1 MTITF
6 IAGFIGVCA
15 VIAIRNLI
23 ATRGVE
29 DTLLGVRVITRP
41 PIRIHNTWEVGV
53 ALALT
58 KGGFHV
64 LAILAQ
70 ALVPSTAGVF
80 QPNTTAVVA
89 REQALS
95 VFRM

>member
-1 MTITF
+1 MTTTF
-6 IAGFIGVCA
+6 IAGFLGMCA

-29 DTLLGVRVITRP
+29 DTLLGIITRP

-53 ALALT
+53 ALVLT

-70 ALVPSTAGVF
+70 TMVPSTAGVL

-89 REQALS
+89 REQARS
-95 VFRM
+95 IFIK

>member
-1 MTITF
+1 MATTF
-6 IAGFIGVCA
+6 IAGFIGLCA

-29 DTLLGVRVITRP
+29 DTLLGNITRP
-41 PIRIHNTWEVGV
+41 PIRIHNTWELGV

-70 ALVPSTAGVF
+70 TLVPSTAGVF

-89 REQALS
+89 RKAHIS
-95 VFRM
+95 FRK

>member
-1 MTITF
+1 MTTTF
-6 IAGFIGVCA
+6 IAGFIGLCA

-29 DTLLGVRVITRP
+29 NTLLGIITRP

-53 ALALT
+53 AGIIT

-70 ALVPSTAGVF
+70 TLLLSTAGVL
-80 QPNTTAVVA
+80 QPNTTAVIA
-89 REQALS
+89 RKAQS
-95 VFRM
+95 FFRK

>member
-1 MTITF
+1 MTTTF
-6 IAGFIGVCA
+6 IAGFIGMCA

-23 ATRGVE
+23 ATRCVE
-29 DTLLGVRVITRP
+29 DTLLGIITRP

-70 ALVPSTAGVF
+70 ALVPSTAGVL
-80 QPNTTAVVA
+80 QVNTTAVVA
-89 REQALS
+89 RKAHIS
-95 VFRM
+95 FRK

>member
-1 MTITF
+1 MTTTF

-15 VIAIRNLI
+15 IIAIRNLI

-70 ALVPSTAGVF
+70 TLVPSTAGVL

-89 REQALS
+89 REAHIS
-95 VFRM
+95 FRK

>member
-1 MTITF
+1 MTTTF
-6 IAGFIGVCA
+6 IAGFIGLCA

-29 DTLLGVRVITRP
+29 DTLLGVRVIARP
-41 PIRIHNTWEVGV
+41 PIRIHNTWEVVV

-64 LAILAQ
+64 LAILAK
-70 ALVPSTAGVF
+70 ALVPSTAGVV
-80 QPNTTAVVA
+80 QPKTTAVVA
-89 REQALS
+89 RKAHIS
-95 VFRM
+95 FRK

>member
-1 MTITF
+1 MTTTF

-89 REQALS
+89 RKQALS
-95 VFRM
+95 SFRK

>member
-1 MTITF
+1 MTTTF
-6 IAGFIGVCA
+6 IAGFLGMSA

-23 ATRGVE
+23 ATRGVD
-29 DTLLGVRVITRP
+29 DTLLGIITRP

-89 REQALS
+89 RKAHIS
-95 VFRM
+95 FRK

>member
-1 MTITF
+1 MTTTF
-6 IAGFIGVCA
+6 IAGFLGMCA

-29 DTLLGVRVITRP
+29 DTLLGIITRP
-41 PIRIHNTWEVGV
+41 PIRIHNTWEVGI

-70 ALVPSTAGVF
+70 TLVASTAGVF

-89 REQALS
+89 RKAHIS
-95 VFRM
+95 FRK

>member
-1 MTITF
+1 MTTTF
-6 IAGFIGVCA
+6 IAGFIGLCA

-70 ALVPSTAGVF
+70 ALVPSTAGVL
-80 QPNTTAVVA
+80 QVNTTAVVA
-89 REQALS
+89 RKAHIS
-95 VFRM
+95 FRK

>member
-1 MTITF
+1 MTTTF

-29 DTLLGVRVITRP
+29 DTFLGVRVITRP

-70 ALVPSTAGVF
+70 ALVPSTAGVL

-95 VFRM
+95 SFRM

>member
-6 IAGFIGVCA
+6 IAGFIGLCA

-23 ATRGVE
+23 ATRGVD
-29 DTLLGVRVITRP
+29 DTLLGIITRP
-41 PIRIHNTWEVGV
+41 PIRINHTWEVGV

-70 ALVPSTAGVF
+70 ALIPSTAGVL
-80 QPNTTAVVA
+80 QPNTTAIVT

-95 VFRM
+95 SFRM

>member
-6 IAGFIGVCA
+6 IAGFIGLCA

-29 DTLLGVRVITRP
+29 DTLLGIITRP
-41 PIRIHNTWEVGV
+41 PIGINHTWEVGV

-64 LAILAQ
+64 IAILAK

-95 VFRM
+95 SFRK

>member
-6 IAGFIGVCA
+6 IAGFIGLCA

-23 ATRGVE
+23 ATRGVD
-29 DTLLGVRVITRP
+29 DTLLGIITRP

-64 LAILAQ
+64 LAILAK
-70 ALVPSTAGVF
+70 ALIPSTAGVL

-89 REQALS
+89 RKQALS
-95 VFRM
+95 SFRM